1 MAEEKPSGKASTRA
15 KNKYNAKT
23 YDQFLVTVPAGQKE
37 IINTA
42 AKEQG
47 YNSRNEFIVKAINEK
62 IQHYQER
69 EVQNP

>member
-1 MAEEKPSGKASTRA
+1 MTEEKPSGKASTRA

>member
-1 MAEEKPSGKASTRA
+1 MAEEKTSDKASTRA

>member
-1 MAEEKPSGKASTRA
+1 MAEEKTSGKASTRA

-62 IQHYQER
+62 TQHYQER

>member
-47 YNSRNEFIVKAINEK
+47 YNSRYEFIVKAINEK

>member
-1 MAEEKPSGKASTRA
+1 MTEEKSSGKASTRA